1 MAEADALREPSP
13 TSGAPGAIEAAPA
26 AVAAEAG
33 GEKVMTLVDHL
44 TELRNRIVVTLL
56 AIAIGSALGFYLAP
70 RIIGVLKAPLAID
83 KPLVFTGLGD
93 AFFINLKI
101 ALVFGVIVAMPVI
114 LYELWAFV
122 SPGLTP
128 RERRLARPWVPL
140 ALAFFIL
147 GVVVAY
153 LVLPYASAFL
163 LSFQSPDLQALITAD
178 AYFGFVTMLFLVFGL
193 AMEFPIVLV
202 LLSKV
207 GIVTSKALAARRRQ
221 ALLVIAIVAAVAT
234 PGGDPI
240 SPVILG
246 ITMYALF
253 ELSIWLVRATGR

>member
-1 MAEADALREPSP
+1 MAEADAIRDPATTP
-13 TSGAPGAIEAAPA
+13 ATPGAVEVVTPA
-26 AVAAEAG
+26 AAD

-44 TELRNRIVVTLL
+44 TELRNRLVVTIV
-56 AIAIGSALGFYLAP
+56 AIAIGSVIGYLLAP
-70 RIIGVLKAPLAID
+70 QIISILKAPLATD

-93 AFFINLKI
+93 AFFIYLKI
-101 ALVFGVIVAMPVI
+101 AIVFGVIVAMPVI

-128 RERRLARPWVPL
+128 RERKLARPWVPL
-140 ALAFFIL
+140 ALAFFVL

-153 LVLPYASAFL
+153 LILPYASAFL
-163 LSFQSPDLQALITAD
+163 LGYQSKDLQALITAE
-178 AYFGFVTMLFLVFGL
+178 AYFGFVTMLFLVFGI

-207 GIVTSKALAARRRQ
+207 GIVSSKALSARRRP
-221 ALLVIAIVAAVAT
+221 AILVIAIIAAVAT

-246 ITMYALF
+246 VTMYALF
-253 ELSIWLVRATGR
+253 ELSIWLIRVTGR

>member
-1 MAEADALREPSP
+1 MAEADAIRDPA
-13 TSGAPGAIEAAPA
+13 TAPATPVELEVAAPA
-26 AVAAEAG
+26 AVVAD

-44 TELRNRIVVTLL
+44 TELRNRLVVTIV
-56 AIAIGSALGFYLAP
+56 AIAIGSAIGFLLAS
-70 RIIGVLKAPLAID
+70 RIIGILKAPLATD

-101 ALVFGVIVAMPVI
+101 SIVFGVIVSMPII
-114 LYELWAFV
+114 LYELWAFI

-128 RERRLARPWVPL
+128 RERKLARPWVPL
-140 ALAFFIL
+140 ALAFFVL
-147 GVVVAY
+147 GVIVAY

-163 LSFQSPDLQALITAD
+163 LSFQSPDLQALITAE

-207 GIVTSKALAARRRQ
+207 GIVSSKALSARRRQ
-221 ALLVIAIVAAVAT
+221 AILVIAIVAAVAT

-240 SPVILG
+240 SPIILG
-246 ITMYALF
+246 VTMYVLY

>member
-1 MAEADALREPSP
+1 MAEADAIRDPATAP
-13 TSGAPGAIEAAPA
+13 ATPGAVEAAVPV
-26 AVAAEAG
+26 AVAD

-44 TELRNRIVVTLL
+44 TELRNRLVVTIV
-56 AIAIGSALGFYLAP
+56 AIAIGSAVGFLLAS
-70 RIIGVLKAPLAID
+70 RIISILKAPLATD

-101 ALVFGVIVAMPVI
+101 SIVFGVIVSMPVI
-114 LYELWAFV
+114 LYELWAFI

-128 RERRLARPWVPL
+128 RERKLARPWVPL
-140 ALAFFIL
+140 ALAFFVL

-163 LSFQSPDLQALITAD
+163 LSFQSPDLQALITAE

-207 GIVTSKALAARRRQ
+207 GIVSSRALSARRRQ
-221 ALLVIAIVAAVAT
+221 AILVIAIVAAVAT

-246 ITMYALF
+246 VTMYALY